1 MTSLEAR
8 TGGRILVD
16 QLRIQGCDR
25 IFTVPGE
32 SFLAVLDALHDTPE
46 IDTIVCRQ
54 EGGVAYMADAD
65 GKMTGRPGIAFVT
78 RGPGATNASAGVHV
92 AFQDSTPMILF
103 IGDVAR
109 GDRDREG
116 FQEIDFP
123 AFFAP
128 IAKWAARIED
138 ARRIPEYVARAYRV
152 ATAGRP
158 GPVVLA
164 LPEDML
170 RDEVEVADRP
180 CIPPLAEEPDPG
192 AVQAM
197 FELLKEA
204 ADPVAIVGGA
214 DWSPRASHH
223 FANFAFRYGIPVA
236 AAFRRQDAICNT
248 CQVYA
253 GQLGYG
259 PNPKLQQRIRDADL
273 ILAVGPRLG
282 EATTDGYTLITPDH
296 PGQTLVH
303 VHPDP
308 NELGRVYH
316 ADLPICA
323 DMGEFAEMVDEW
335 IDPDLVRFSCGEEAH
350 AEWLEWSEP
359 KPRDGVKLDLGPCVA
374 AMREKLPD
382 NTIICN
388 GAGNFSGWWHR
399 YWRYGPMPTQLAP
412 TSGTMGYGLPAAVA
426 AALRFKDRPVVCVAG
441 DGDFLMNGQ
450 ELATAAQ
457 YGADLLVILVDNSQL
472 RHHPHAPGA
481 RISGA
486 DQRDRAQEPRLRG
499 ARPRLR
505 RLGGNGRDHRGF
517 HARARRGAEAQRH
530 PPPPLQ
536 DRRRADQQ
544 RDDGF
549 AVEGTVEG
557 LAILPQISGGGGPHV
572 VRWRGLSAL
581 EEVPSTSFAGAPP
594 LQMQGRIIKARTD
607 RSRLRPAA
615 ARPAAE

>member
-1 MTSLEAR
+1 MTSR

-16 QLRIQGCDR
+16 QLKIQGCDR

-46 IDTIVCRQ
+46 IDLVVCRQ
-54 EGGVAYMADAD
+54 EGGVTYMADAD

-109 GDRDREG
+109 ADRDREG

-123 AFFAP
+123 AFFGP

-138 ARRIPEYVARAYRV
+138 ARRIPEYVARAWRV

-180 CIPPLAEEPDPG
+180 CVAPLAEAPDPG
-192 AVQAM
+192 AVQAL
-197 FELLKEA
+197 FELLKGA
-204 ADPVAIVGGA
+204 ASPVAIVGGA
-214 DWSPRASHH
+214 DWSPRAAHH
-223 FANFAFRYGIPVA
+223 FANFAFRHGIPVA
-236 AAFRRQDAICNT
+236 AAFRRQDAIDNKCG
-248 CQVYA
+248 VYA
-253 GQLGYG
+253 GNLGYG

-273 ILAVGPRLG
+273 IVAVGPRLG

-308 NELGRVYH
+308 NELGRVYQ

-323 DMGEFAEMVDEW
+323 DMGEFSEMVDDW
-335 IDPDLVRFSCGEEAH
+335 SDPDLVRFSCGDDAH
-350 AEWLEWSEP
+350 REWLEWSDP
-359 KPRDGVKLDLGPCVA
+359 KPREGVALDLGPCVA
-374 AMREKLPD
+374 AMRDKLPAD
-382 NTIICN
+382 TIICN

-399 YWRYGPMPTQLAP
+399 YWRYGALPTQLAP
-412 TSGTMGYGLPAAVA
+412 TSGTMGYGVPAGVA
-426 AALRFKDRPVVCVAG
+426 AALRFKDRPVVAVAG

-457 YGADLLVILVDNSQL
+457 HGADLLVMLVDNGSYGTIRMHQE
-472 RHHPHAPGA
+472 RDYPK
-481 RISGA
+481 RVSGTGLDNPDFA
-486 DQRDRAQEPRLRG
+486 AL
-499 ARPRLR
+499 
-505 RLGGNGRDHRGF
+505 
-517 HARARRGAEAQRH
+517 ARAFGGWAATIERTEEFAPALDEALTRKGIRLIH
-530 PPPPLQ
+530 CKT
-536 DRRRADQQ
+536 D
-544 RDDGF
+544 
-549 AVEGTVEG
+549 VE
-557 LAILPQISGGGGPHV
+557 QITNATTISKL
-572 VRWRGLSAL
+572 R
-581 EEVPSTSFAGAPP
+581 E
-594 LQMQGRIIKARTD
+594 
-607 RSRLRPAA
+607 RSKP
-615 ARPAAE
+615 